1 MLKRIGLQLGFR
13 TDPYFFDRFEGVVN
27 YHIAHTGQ
35 GTVISLRSEED
46 RFYPTKNSMEVHVD
60 TKGLIEKIEY
70 HSLMEDTD
78 NGYTIE
84 RIR

>member
-1 MLKRIGLQLGFR
+1 
-13 TDPYFFDRFEGVVN
+13 
-27 YHIAHTGQ
+27 
-35 GTVISLRSEED
+35 
-46 RFYPTKNSMEVHVD
+46 MEVHVD